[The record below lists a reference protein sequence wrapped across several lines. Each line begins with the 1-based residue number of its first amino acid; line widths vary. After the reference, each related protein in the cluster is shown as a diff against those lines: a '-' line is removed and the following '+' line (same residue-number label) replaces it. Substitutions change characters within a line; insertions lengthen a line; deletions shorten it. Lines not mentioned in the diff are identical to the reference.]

1 METQTNKINVEDFKS
16 WLTQSM
22 TTRELF
28 RWKIPT
34 DTAWGMMVAA
44 YMKVVATRGME
55 CEIPEEVNGYL
66 RAIAETMTTE
76 STKCGI
82 LLCGNCGNGKTTSMN
97 AFAIVTEYLQKA
109 YQQSCMKSGSWP
121 KMIKMEK
128 TSARRLVQ
136 LAKDEQAMA
145 EAKSIGVLCIDDVGL
160 EPTEVLDYGN
170 AINPVIE
177 ILEQRYQR
185 QLFTFITT
193 NLTPK
198 QIREK
203 YGDRIADR
211 FNEMMK
217 CIVYKNPTF
226 RR

>member
-1 METQTNKINVEDFKS
+1 MSCESDGEILGYLE
-16 WLTQSM
+16 
-22 TTRELF
+22 
-28 RWKIPT
+28 
-34 DTAWGMMVAA
+34 MVA
-44 YMKVVATRGME
+44 
-55 CEIPEEVNGYL
+55 EV
-66 RAIAETMTTE
+66 MTSK

-82 LLCGNCGNGKTTSMN
+82 LLCGNCGNGKTTTMN
-97 AFAIVTEYLQKA
+97 AFFSVCKYLEMV
-109 YQQSCMKSGSWP
+109 CGRNNR
-121 KMIKMEK
+121 IEV

-136 LAKDEQAMA
+136 VAKDENCMS
-145 EAKSIGVLCIDDVGL
+145 EAKKANVLCIDDIGL

-170 AINPVIE
+170 SINPVIE
-177 ILEQRYQR
+177 IIEQRYRQ

-217 CIVYKNPTF
+217 CIVYKNSTF
-226 RR
+226 RK

>member
-1 METQTNKINVEDFKS
+1 MKCEPVDEVFDYLKAIAEV
-16 WLTQSM
+16 M
-22 TTRELF
+22 TTR
-28 RWKIPT
+28 
-34 DTAWGMMVAA
+34 
-44 YMKVVATRGME
+44 
-55 CEIPEEVNGYL
+55 
-66 RAIAETMTTE
+66 

-82 LLCGNCGNGKTTSMN
+82 LLCGNCGNGKTTTMN
-97 AFAIVTEYLQKA
+97 AFLSVSKYLA
-109 YQQSCMKSGSWP
+109 PPGVDIES
-121 KMIKMEK
+121 
-128 TSARRLVQ
+128 TSARRITQ
-136 LAKDEQAMA
+136 IAKDEEVMRA
-145 EAKSIGVLCIDDVGL
+145 AKRAKILCIDDVGL

-177 ILEQRYQR
+177 ILEHRYRQ

-211 FNEMMK
+211 FNETMK

>member
-1 METQTNKINVEDFKS
+1 METQTNKINVEEFKS

-28 RWKIPT
+28 RWKVPI
-34 DTAWGMMVAA
+34 DTAWEMLVAA

-66 RAIAETMTTE
+66 RAIAETMTTK

-82 LLCGNCGNGKTTSMN
+82 LLCGNCGNGKTTTMN
-97 AFAIVTEYLQKA
+97 AFLAVSKYLA
-109 YQQSCMKSGSWP
+109 TPGIDIES
-121 KMIKMEK
+121 
-128 TSARRLVQ
+128 TSARRIIQ
-136 LAKDEQAMA
+136 IAKDEEVMKA
-145 EAKSIGVLCIDDVGL
+145 AKGIKVLCIDDIGL